1 MVQWY
6 EMLRVSKRC
15 FFACLFSHNFWGLVF
30 PAAGPDLRHF
40 QMLATRCPGD
50 GPVWRLLGLFGLSFD
65 RQVCLFSATMAPEI
79 LDMTSKFM
87 RNAVRIL
94 VKKDVNQ
101 LYVLRANLLL
111 L

>member
-1 MVQWY
+1 M
-6 EMLRVSKRC
+6 
-15 FFACLFSHNFWGLVF
+15 F

-101 LYVLRANLLL
+101 LYDMPFVEGKFAAAVVAT
-111 L
+111 